1 VPFHHAIRAA
11 SAVVLLCLS
20 IDVAVSAEIR
30 RAASSGADL
39 IQLEGLI
46 VAEDRASFQVA
57 ADPSGKAIV
66 LLDSPGGSLAAGL
79 AMGSLIHRKH
89 FATLVPRDTL
99 CASAC
104 ALMWLAGNPRA
115 IGPGGAVG
123 FHAAFFEK
131 DGSRIISAE
140 ANALVGAYLNQL
152 GFSPDVVVH
161 VTRAMPEKMSWL
173 NESAARRMGIDVIW
187 ADQVD
192 QTAPALPR
200 SADSRKPYDP
210 VSAVTSFYR
219 ALGAADGNAAAA
231 LIVPE
236 KRGIGPFNEDEMAR
250 FFGNMRVH
258 LKLVSDPRRLD
269 RDVVYAEYRYVY
281 KNGKTCSG
289 TAEVTTT
296 YQFGNTFIQRIK
308 ANC

>member
-1 VPFHHAIRAA
+1 VPFHRAIRAV
-11 SAVVLLCLS
+11 SVVVPLLLS
-20 IDVAVSAEIR
+20 IDAAPSAEIR
-30 RAASSGADL
+30 REVGSNAAF
-39 IQLEGLI
+39 IRLEGLI
-46 VAEDRASFQVA
+46 LPEDRESFQVA
-57 ADPSGKAIV
+57 ADPGGKAIV
-66 LLDSPGGSLAAGL
+66 LLDSPGGSLQAGL
-79 AMGSLIHRKH
+79 AMGALIHLKR
-89 FATLVPRDTL
+89 FATFVPAQTL

-104 ALMWLAGNPRA
+104 ALMWLAGNPRI
-115 IGPGGAVG
+115 IGAGGAVG

-131 DGSRIISAE
+131 DGSKIISAQ

-152 GFSPDVVVH
+152 GFSPEVVLH
-161 VTRAMPEKMSWL
+161 VTHAMPEKMNWL
-173 NESAARRMGIDVIW
+173 NETAARRMGIDVIW

-192 QTAPALPR
+192 QAAPAVPG
-200 SADSRKPYDP
+200 SGGSRKSYNP

-250 FFGNMRVH
+250 FFSNMRVP
-258 LKLVSDPRRLD
+258 LQLVSDPRRLD
-269 RDVVYAEYRYVY
+269 RDLVRAEYRYVY
-281 KNGKTCSG
+281 KNGKACSG
-289 TAEVTTT
+289 IAEVTTI